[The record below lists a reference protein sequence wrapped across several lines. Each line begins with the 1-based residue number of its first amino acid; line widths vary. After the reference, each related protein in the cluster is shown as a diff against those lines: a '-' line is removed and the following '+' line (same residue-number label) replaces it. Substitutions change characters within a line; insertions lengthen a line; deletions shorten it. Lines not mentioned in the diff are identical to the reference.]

1 MHAPLPTGTTTPE
14 PGSPLEPRKHNIIGK
29 PFRNGNHSPL
39 ACTKANT
46 DERPTKL
53 RTYDIVVRDT
63 PDPRRKIGILSMKPD
78 TPSHIMINVKPLHAI
93 ITSHVGLVTVAR
105 SLATR
110 KPTPR
115 WHRNTNNLPTIWY
128 EFDGMRSHPPS
139 ICVINKLNIVYDH
152 RLHLYWLEV
161 FLGNNS
167 MLYNICLCH
176 VGLIFLD
183 IFVFCFVCRQ
193 WHHTSNYFSSVN
205 IIAVD
210 DLSTQGTRA

>member
-1 MHAPLPTGTTTPE
+1 MHSRPIAQQILFSNSPGLQIKTSHQPHKLWPYHQHMNPRLPTKPAHLFGYSEITLQTSIKIMHAPLPTGTTTPE

-29 PFRNGNHSPL
+29 PIRNGNHSPL
-39 ACTKANT
+39 ACTTANT

-115 WHRNTNNLPTIWY
+115 WHRNTNY
-128 EFDGMRSHPPS
+128 
-139 ICVINKLNIVYDH
+139 VISFA
-152 RLHLYWLEV
+152 R
-161 FLGNNS
+161 
-167 MLYNICLCH
+167 
-176 VGLIFLD
+176 
-183 IFVFCFVCRQ
+183 
-193 WHHTSNYFSSVN
+193 HTSH
-205 IIAVD
+205 
-210 DLSTQGTRA
+210 